1 MEEVLMDNKK
11 AKQLMFGCIKS
22 RENGECY
29 VVEKVSIKT
38 ANLKEGST
46 VVYSRYIGD
55 LDSSEVLNNIEDF
68 CRKLGL

>member
-1 MEEVLMDNKK
+1 MNNKK

-22 RENGECY
+22 RENGERY

-46 VVYSRYIGD
+46 IVHSRHIGD
-55 LDSSEVLNNIEDF
+55 LDSPEVFNNVEDF